1 MPSNVGMTK
10 ALFLAL
16 SFFITG
22 VSFAQGAF
30 CQDIEAAF
38 AVGDRETLVS
48 LDVSAAPEYWQ
59 AFRTYRL
66 AALDIQRDNRKAARS
81 HLKTGLRIIKKL
93 HKKHPDDIE
102 VVVLSGMLHG
112 QRAIV
117 GRGFG
122 WISGWKSYRLLKR
135 AQSIAPDNPRL
146 LLATG
151 VGQLLAPGL
160 LRSKPETAKNTL
172 TKALSNVGET
182 PCRDQTW
189 GEVDLA
195 IWLGRAYLALE
206 NPIEANKSFAR
217 AEALSPGNVW
227 VAAAAKGEGYV
238 WVNDE
243 VKPIGTL

>member
-1 MPSNVGMTK
+1 MTK
-10 ALFLAL
+10 ALFFTL
-16 SFFITG
+16 SFLIPGYAT
-22 VSFAQGAF
+22 AQDNF
-30 CQDIEAAF
+30 CQDVEAAF
-38 AVGDRETLVS
+38 AAGDRETLIN
-48 LDVSAAPEYWQ
+48 LDVAKAPEYWQ
-59 AFRTYRL
+59 AFHTYRL
-66 AALDIQRDNRKAARS
+66 AALDIQRDNRKAARA

-93 HKKHPDDIE
+93 HKKRPKDIE

-160 LRSKPETAKNTL
+160 LRSKPVTAKETL
-172 TKALSNVGET
+172 TKALNNVGKV
-182 PCRDQTW
+182 PCRGKNW

-206 NPIEANKSFAR
+206 NPVEANKSFAR
-217 AEALSPGNVW
+217 AQALSPGNVW
-227 VAAAAKGEGYV
+227 LAAAAKGEGYV